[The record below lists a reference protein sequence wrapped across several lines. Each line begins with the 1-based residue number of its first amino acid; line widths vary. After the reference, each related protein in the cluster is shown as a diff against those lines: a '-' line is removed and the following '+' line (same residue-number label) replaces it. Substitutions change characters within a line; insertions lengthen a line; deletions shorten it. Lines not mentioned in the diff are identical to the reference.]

1 LENWCRKSSQ
11 PNGNSVFRKLA
22 KETGVQIIFV
32 QRTCSCV
39 SFHCQICEADPLNTH
54 THLQIRD
61 THESHKPSRSACFV
75 DFQSSWEAKC
85 GCTSL
90 LTAHE
95 DFTSESQIYKCEVA
109 FIAVI
114 FILRLVFLIF
124 MAFLPFM
131 FLFDF
136 IASAIGL
143 CLSCGVYAYSNRK
156 DQGQAGFG
164 ACG

>member
-1 LENWCRKSSQ
+1 VSEIQSTEWEQRIQKAGERNRRSDHFRSTDLLLRKFSLPDLRGRS
-11 PNGNSVFRKLA
+11 PK
-22 KETGVQIIFV
+22 
-32 QRTCSCV
+32 
-39 SFHCQICEADPLNTH
+39 HTH